1 VARRAAIV
9 AHPARAGVDEAL
21 RELVSGLESRG
32 WIAVTERV
40 HVDRL
45 GLGIDAVDWDDPGA
59 DLIITLGG
67 AGTLLAAARR
77 LAGRAVPIFGINHG
91 GLGFLTATSPNSMW
105 PALEEA
111 LDGTSPT
118 ETRMT
123 LCAEVL
129 RDGIEVTQLQAL
141 NDAVLHKGRAVRV
154 LELELS
160 VDGEPVGRYTADGLI
175 LSTPTGS
182 TGYNLSAGGPILV
195 PTSEALVITS
205 ICAHSLAF
213 RPIVLTGDQTV
224 EVRIADGEEGAF
236 LVIDGQVEEPLRRED
251 AIRIRKGANDVIL
264 AGLRPGSYFSRLR
277 GRLMWGERAHAGE

>member
-1 VARRAAIV
+1 MAPCAAIV
-9 AHPARAGVDEAL
+9 AHPTRGGVGEAL
-21 RELVSGLESRG
+21 RELVSGLEARG
-32 WIAVTERV
+32 WVAITEEV
-40 HVDRL
+40 HIDRL
-45 GLGIDAVDWDDPGA
+45 GLPIDVIDWNDPRA

-67 AGTLLAAARR
+67 DGTLLAAARR

-91 GLGFLTATSPNSMW
+91 GLGFLTATSPDSMW

-111 LDGTSPT
+111 LNGTSPT

-123 LCAEVL
+123 LCAEVV
-129 RDGIEVTQLQAL
+129 RDRTVVVRLQAL
-141 NDAVLHKGRAVRV
+141 NDTVLHKGRAVRV

-160 VDGEPVGRYTADGLI
+160 VDGDPVGRYTADGLI
-175 LSTPTGS
+175 LSSPTGS

-224 EVRIADGEEGAF
+224 EVRIIDGEEGAF
-236 LVIDGQVEEPLRRED
+236 LVIDGQVEEPLRKED
-251 AIRIRKGANDVIL
+251 EIRIRKGENDVIL

-277 GRLMWGERAHAGE
+277 GRLMWGQRAHAAE